1 MASWQPQTRVVSS
14 PLGRKKERSG
24 TKASRRANECK
35 CFVVPIVSA
44 ASWCGP
50 RCAVLALL
58 LSGSSGGC
66 GCGRA
71 ITSRAARVLG
81 SAVSIMETTT
91 RIDRFSA
98 PQGRVAS
105 TTGTQA
111 RGGGLVVVVSRVWLA
126 CPALGRP
133 LLTKGTCVRGAI
145 SFCVS
150 LKIRLRSSRGPLDWM
165 YSYSYTRRAT
175 SNDWSL
181 AQPAAERR

>member
-50 RCAVLALL
+50 RCANSPLIWKLGWVRVRPGNHVTR
-58 LSGSSGGC
+58 S
-66 GCGRA
+66 
-71 ITSRAARVLG
+71 TSAAVLG
-81 SAVSIMETTT
+81 SAVLIMETTT

-133 LLTKGTCVRGAI
+133 LLTKGTCVVP
-145 SFCVS
+145 FPFFLLLS
-150 LKIRLRSSRGPLDWM
+150 LKIRLRSSRRPLDWM
-165 YSYSYTRRAT
+165 YIKLIHET
-175 SNDWSL
+175 SDL
-181 AQPAAERR
+181 Q